1 MWPPHEPTK
10 SEKSRVITA
19 VTSTV
24 GHTLPEAEG
33 SVEVA
38 HEALIQHWSE
48 LHKWIDAEIE
58 FLRSWARLR
67 SSARHWEEKGQR
79 RDLLLSEGHPL
90 TEAEDLLLCHESELD
105 PDDIAIAYARASIT
119 KNNRRGLYTWI
130 SLCLFVSGPLLLAA
144 SDELASVDSYR
155 AAINKMTSILDVTK
169 LDVISESI
177 LSIPAAVVPLWV
189 TYRKWQGRPE
199 FKTIHLDKAF
209 WATNFTLYLIM
220 IFCIITLIYIKFC
233 TFIMWAFVVPFTVWA
248 MVAAAQLWKKSRVQ
262 RYYRRRREGL
272 CTLKI
277 VRRRLSLMSKAGLT
291 FALFVGAL
299 LTFVSPQFMP
309 GVLEREH
316 TRQLYKAHR
325 EIADYQVRDGQFERA
340 QDSLNRALH
349 LTGTGDFGM
358 SAWGSEAENTAS
370 LRREVETL
378 AQMGMVL
385 RLAGEPQEADWRFR
399 EALGMIHNPWP
410 AFKELKYLLND
421 AVAPVGRWTS
431 YFVEPPNHFGGPP
444 ERLEQAIDYDTR
456 LPLLVLASKMGAAP
470 TVAQIL
476 GNGADVET
484 RAEGG
489 PTALMMA
496 AATGHADVV
505 KQLLAS
511 GADVGARTQD
521 GVTALMAA
529 AFHGRVQVVETLL
542 QHGAKVNA
550 TDRAGGT
557 ALMAAA
563 SAGHADV
570 VKQLLAAGSDR
581 WLRRWNGEMA
591 ATLAS
596 FQGHKDVLASLF
608 DVESFSIELM
618 HEKATKP
625 GGKDAARLA
634 DALVCAGDLAGRSGD
649 FGKAATLV
657 RQALEAIPERDDA
670 TPQRLPVL
678 VRFSCAKAAAKEYEV
693 AVQYMERAI
702 AVSEVLAKR
711 YPETAL
717 VHQEI
722 ANLYGQLAH
731 CELFCKRP
739 RRAIAAT
746 RTALELDASQVW
758 VKAMLAHGLLLAGQF
773 EEAKNLYLENRS
785 VQLGSGQSFAH
796 VVFLNFGELRANGIS
811 HPDMGRIEKLLSK

>member
-1 MWPPHEPTK
+1 
-10 SEKSRVITA
+10 
-19 VTSTV
+19 
-24 GHTLPEAEG
+24 
-33 SVEVA
+33 
-38 HEALIQHWSE
+38 
-48 LHKWIDAEIE
+48 
-58 FLRSWARLR
+58 
-67 SSARHWEEKGQR
+67 
-79 RDLLLSEGHPL
+79 
-90 TEAEDLLLCHESELD
+90 
-105 PDDIAIAYARASIT
+105 
-119 KNNRRGLYTWI
+119 
-130 SLCLFVSGPLLLAA
+130 
-144 SDELASVDSYR
+144 
-155 AAINKMTSILDVTK
+155 
-169 LDVISESI
+169 
-177 LSIPAAVVPLWV
+177 
-189 TYRKWQGRPE
+189 
-199 FKTIHLDKAF
+199 
-209 WATNFTLYLIM
+209 
-220 IFCIITLIYIKFC
+220 
-233 TFIMWAFVVPFTVWA
+233 

-325 EIADYQVRDGQFERA
+325 EIADYQVRDGQLERA

-385 RLAGEPQEADWRFR
+385 RLAGEPQEADRRFR

-444 ERLEQAIDYDTR
+444 ERLEQAIEYDTR
-456 LPLLVLASKMGAAP
+456 LPLLVLASKVGAAP

-581 WLRRWNGEMA
+581 WLRRWNGETA

-596 FQGHKDVLASLF
+596 IQGHKDVLASLF
-608 DVESFSIELM
+608 GVESFSIELM
-618 HEKATKP
+618 HEKATEP
-625 GGKDAARLA
+625 RGEGAARFA
-634 DALVCAGDLAGRSGD
+634 DALICAGDLAVGRSGD
-649 FGKAATLV
+649 FGKAASLY

-670 TPQRLPVL
+670 TLQRLPVL
-678 VRFSCAKAAAKEYEV
+678 VRFSMVKAEAKEYDV
-693 AVQYMERAI
+693 ALQYTERSI
-702 AVSEVLAKR
+702 AVSKALAER
-711 YPETAL
+711 YPETPL
-717 VHQEI
+717 VRHQI
-722 ANLYGQLAH
+722 ANLYGQLAR
-731 CELFCKRP
+731 CELFCKRSQ
-739 RRAIAAT
+739 RAIAAA

-758 VKAMLAHGLLLAGQF
+758 IKAVLAHGLLLAGQF
-773 EEAKNLYLENRS
+773 DEAKNLYLENRS
-785 VQLGSGQSFAH
+785 VRLGTGQSFSR
-796 VVFLNFGELRANGIS
+796 VVLLHFGELRANGIS
-811 HPDMGRIEKLLSK
+811 HPDMGRIENLLRTGNGARDVK